1 MLLKKVIITI
11 GLLALT
17 QVSHAQFGLPSIPGL
32 TSGSSAS
39 SGNAADVLKN
49 ANTMLLQFIRSEIK
63 LAEALSGYRLSQE
76 QQDFVERL
84 SKGDVAKISKD
95 DLSNAFTIDAELKV
109 SINKTIEAGGKIAE
123 NQKKLAAEGFFEYLK
138 ALLSS
143 KVVIDSVQGLAKN
156 PTALGFDSIGP
167 ITTLA
172 SNLPKMISQSTSSTT
187 TIIKYLS
194 ASGIDTSKMQKEAD
208 SLGK

>member
-1 MLLKKVIITI
+1 MILRKVFLTI

-32 TSGSSAS
+32 TGGSSAS

-49 ANTMLLQFIRSEIK
+49 ANTMMLQFIRSEIK

-76 QQDFVERL
+76 KQDFVERL

-95 DLSNAFTIDAELKV
+95 DLSNVFTIDAELKN
-109 SINKTIEAGGKIAE
+109 SINKTIESGGKIAE
-123 NQKKLAAEGFFEYLK
+123 NQKKLATEGFFEYLK
-138 ALLSS
+138 ALLTS
-143 KVVIDSVQGLAKN
+143 KVVVNSVQGLAKN
-156 PTALGFDSIGP
+156 PTALGLDSIGP
-167 ITTLA
+167 VTTLA
-172 SNLPKMISQSTSSTT
+172 SNLPNMISQSTSSTT
-187 TIIKYLS
+187 AIIKYLS
-194 ASGIDTSKMQKEAD
+194 ANGIDTTKMQKEAD

>member
-1 MLLKKVIITI
+1 MVLRKVFLTI

-32 TSGSSAS
+32 TGGSSAS

-49 ANTMLLQFIRSEIK
+49 ANTMMLQFIRSEIK

-76 QQDFVERL
+76 KQDFVERL

-95 DLSNAFTIDAELKV
+95 DLSNVFTIDAELKN
-109 SINKTIEAGGKIAE
+109 SINKTIESGGKIAE
-123 NQKKLAAEGFFEYLK
+123 NQKKLATEGFFEYLK
-138 ALLSS
+138 ALLTS
-143 KVVIDSVQGLAKN
+143 KVVVNSVQGLAKN
-156 PTALGFDSIGP
+156 PTALGLDSIGP
-167 ITTLA
+167 VTTLA
-172 SNLPKMISQSTSSTT
+172 SNLPNMISQSTSSTT
-187 TIIKYLS
+187 AIIKYLS
-194 ASGIDTSKMQKEAD
+194 ANGIDTTKMQKEAD